1 MQIIHL
7 KRINSTKIF
16 KIVKKNIILIMMSDD
31 IIKIIYLLN
40 AKANGWEIIYKNE
53 STFYIIKE
61 KNSTSTNFIEE
72 IRKLKKKP
80 INLCNIL
87 KELNN

>member
-1 MQIIHL
+1 
-7 KRINSTKIF
+7 
-16 KIVKKNIILIMMSDD
+16 MMSDD

-61 KNSTSTNFIEE
+61 KNRSSINFIQE
-72 IRKLKKKP
+72 IAKLKKKP

>member
-1 MQIIHL
+1 
-7 KRINSTKIF
+7 
-16 KIVKKNIILIMMSDD
+16 MMSDD

-40 AKANGWEIIYKNE
+40 AKANGWKIIYKNE

>member
-1 MQIIHL
+1 
-7 KRINSTKIF
+7 
-16 KIVKKNIILIMMSDD
+16 MMSDD

-72 IRKLKKKP
+72 IRKLKK
-80 INLCNIL
+80 NL
-87 KELNN
+87 

>member
-1 MQIIHL
+1 
-7 KRINSTKIF
+7 
-16 KIVKKNIILIMMSDD
+16 MSDD

-61 KNSTSTNFIEE
+61 KNRSSINFIQE
-72 IRKLKKKP
+72 IAKLKKKP

>member
-40 AKANGWEIIYKNE
+40 AKANGWEIIYKN
-53 STFYIIKE
+53 
-61 KNSTSTNFIEE
+61 
-72 IRKLKKKP
+72 
-80 INLCNIL
+80 
-87 KELNN
+87 

>member
-1 MQIIHL
+1 
-7 KRINSTKIF
+7 
-16 KIVKKNIILIMMSDD
+16 MMSDD

-61 KNSTSTNFIEE
+61 KNRSSINFIEE
-72 IRKLKKKP
+72 IAKLKKKP

>member
-1 MQIIHL
+1 
-7 KRINSTKIF
+7 
-16 KIVKKNIILIMMSDD
+16 MMSDD

>member
-1 MQIIHL
+1 
-7 KRINSTKIF
+7 
-16 KIVKKNIILIMMSDD
+16 MMSDD

-72 IRKLKKKP
+72 IRKIKKKP

>member
-1 MQIIHL
+1 
-7 KRINSTKIF
+7 
-16 KIVKKNIILIMMSDD
+16 MSDD

-61 KNSTSTNFIEE
+61 KNRSSINFIKE
-72 IRKLKKKP
+72 IAKLKKKP

>member
-1 MQIIHL
+1 
-7 KRINSTKIF
+7 
-16 KIVKKNIILIMMSDD
+16 MSDD